1 MEKNTM
7 LKSFQFNSSGRLSF
21 QAGGIQTLG
30 NELKTLG
37 GTKALI
43 VTDQGIKM
51 SGILEKAK
59 KSLLDEKMPFVVFDE
74 VEPNPSTAVVE
85 KGYEVLKKEGCD
97 CLVGLGGG
105 SPIDAAKAIGVQGTN
120 PPPLLQY
127 EGPNKVKNP
136 IYPLV
141 AVPTTAGT
149 GSEVTGASVITDKA
163 RKYKCSIRS
172 PYLIP
177 KLAILDPEL
186 LTTLPP
192 GVLSTTGMDA
202 LTHAYE
208 AFISPVT
215 NPVSQA
221 LAYDAMRLIGQN
233 LRRFC
238 ANPEN
243 IEAAGFMLL
252 ASTMA
257 GIAFFNGRVGVV
269 HAMAHPLGGVFNT
282 PHGLANA
289 ILLPHCMDFTR
300 LAVPELFGRIAEAL
314 GRDVTGLTVN
324 EASKKPAEAVRELM
338 EDLQIPKGL
347 KDVGVKRE
355 SFEIMAKDAVNSGI
369 HLTTPRKVT
378 EKDMIELYEKAF

>member
-1 MEKNTM
+1 M
-7 LKSFQFNSSGRLSF
+7 LKAFQFNSSARLLF
-21 QAGGIQTLG
+21 QPGAIQLLG
-30 NELKTLG
+30 NELKTMG

-43 VTDQGIKM
+43 VTDRGIRM
-51 SGILEKAK
+51 SGILEKA
-59 KSLLDEKMPFVVFDE
+59 EKTLASSNFPFVIFDE
-74 VEPNPSTAVVE
+74 VEPNPSTEIVE
-85 KGYEVLKKEGCD
+85 KGYESLKKAGCD

-105 SPIDAAKAIGVQGTN
+105 SPIDAAKAIGVKGTN
-120 PPPLLQY
+120 PAPLLQY
-127 EGPNKVKNP
+127 EGPNKVQNP

-141 AVPTTAGT
+141 AIPTTAGT
-149 GSEVTGASVITDKA
+149 GSEVTGAAVITDKV

-177 KLAILDPEL
+177 QLAILDPEL

-192 GVLSTTGMDA
+192 GILSTTGMDA

-208 AFISPVT
+208 TFISPVT

-221 LAYDAMRLIGQN
+221 LAYDAMRLIGLN

-269 HAMAHPLGGVFNT
+269 HAMAHPLGGVFNI

-314 GRDVTGLTVN
+314 GKDVAGLSLS

-338 EDLQIPKGL
+338 EDLQIPQGL
-347 KDVGVKRE
+347 KDIGVKKD

>member
-1 MEKNTM
+1 MGGNA
-7 LKSFQFNSSGRLSF
+7 LVKSFQFNSSGRLSF

-30 NELKTLG
+30 SELKALG

-43 VTDQGIKM
+43 VTDPGIKM

-59 KSLLDEKMPFVVFDE
+59 KSLLDGKMPFVVFDE

-85 KGYEVLKKEGCD
+85 KGFEILKKEGCD

-149 GSEVTGASVITDKA
+149 GSEVTGASVITDEA

-221 LAYDAMRLIGQN
+221 LAYDAMRLIGLN

-269 HAMAHPLGGVFNT
+269 HAMAHPLGGVFNV

-314 GRDVTGLTVN
+314 GKKIAGFSLN
-324 EASKKPAEAVRELM
+324 EASKKPAEAVRELI
-338 EDLQIPKGL
+338 EDLQIPKSL
-347 KDVGVKRE
+347 KDVGVKSE
-355 SFEIMAKDAVNSGI
+355 SFAIMAKDAVNSGI